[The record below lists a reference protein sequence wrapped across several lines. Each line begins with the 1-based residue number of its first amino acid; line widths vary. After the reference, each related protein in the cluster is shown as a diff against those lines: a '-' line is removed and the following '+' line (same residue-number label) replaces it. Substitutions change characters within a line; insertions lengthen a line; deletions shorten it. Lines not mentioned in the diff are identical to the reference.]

1 MIFAPQISTEYEI
14 LFIQFCSTKYK
25 WRSCTA
31 YTLLLYS
38 CQSMKGSIS
47 FPLSTD
53 LLQTSCCT
61 ALQFCKTSTTL
72 IILGLIDIISRCYT
86 KPRLLNTTAAFFLIC
101 YSVLELNKTKAEFL
115 SAVCIAFHN
124 SASHTKLFYFS
135 EAKPYWQVSGRQ
147 GKTHQNFFPP

>member
-1 MIFAPQISTEYEI
+1 MEELYCLYSIALLLSEYEGKHL
-14 LFIQFCSTKYK
+14 LF
-25 WRSCTA
+25 
-31 YTLLLYS
+31 
-38 CQSMKGSIS
+38 

-101 YSVLELNKTKAEFL
+101 YSVLQLNKTKAEFL

-124 SASHTKLFYFS
+124 SASHTNLFYFS